1 MMPLYLRILIEP
13 WCVMMLPQ
21 IWVDIFHPAEHHTII
36 VPKLVTWQWI
46 SAANLITPRS
56 FFFYWCSI
64 IQSDGIQWHPVA
76 SNSVRDKV
84 SKLGLAKV
92 QGKTSSWDIRVSD
105 GCCKWVPFYS
115 EIVPWIKD
123 PRISLRT
130 CGSTFASL
138 YPYIP
143 YILIHLNTLYMYI
156 YPSFSSAP

>member
-1 MMPLYLRILIEP
+1 MMPRCLRTLIEP

-21 IWVDIFHPAEHHTII
+21 IWVVIFHPAEHHTII

-56 FFFYWCSI
+56 FFFTGV
-64 IQSDGIQWHPVA
+64 QSYNLMASNGIQWHPVA
-76 SNSVRDKV
+76 SNPVRDKV

-123 PRISLRT
+123 PRIP
-130 CGSTFASL
+130 CGPVDPHL
-138 YPYIP
+138 HLCIP
-143 YILIHLNTLYMYI
+143 TNLT
-156 YPSFSSAP
+156 S